1 MSSKSANR
9 AATVLTSADEES
21 VAQPRLEEAVLGR
34 FVDVHVAAEDELDVG
49 RIEQE
54 HDEFGPNP
62 ELAHRIKVI
71 SDALL
76 EDRPEHI

>member
-1 MSSKSANR
+1 MSFNSEKSAAR
-9 AATVLTSADEES
+9 MLTSADEES

-49 RIEQE
+49 RVEQE

-62 ELAHRIKVI
+62 ELAHRIEVI